1 MRFREAMVTD
11 GTRRVVDGQKTGVT
25 LTTKSTFPRM
35 LDGTMKVIASHLL
48 TGVWDTNCRES

>member
-35 LDGTMKVIASHLL
+35 LDGTMKVIASHL